1 MKQFSAILF
10 IFLFAADATGQID
23 SLKQKNDTLQGKSYL
38 LQRVNR
44 DGVTLPEV
52 EIKEV
57 TVYAHP
63 QFPKKSDFR
72 KYERLVYNLKRV
84 YPYAL
89 IVRNKLAQVDNDI
102 SKIKDEKERK
112 EYLKKVE
119 KNVFAE
125 YEGDIRDMT
134 ISQGRLLIKL
144 IDRETQN
151 TSYVLIKD
159 YRGKFAAAFW
169 QGIAR
174 IFGTNLKEEYDPY
187 GEDAIIES
195 IITEIE
201 AGNL

>member
-1 MKQFSAILF
+1 MKQLSAILF

-44 DGVTLPEV
+44 DGLTLPEV